1 MALKFDEGTFEQ
13 IAQREEVQTELEPI
27 LANLHMEVNVPK
39 IANREDLTKFFGRA
53 QPLQVVLQ
61 NGMWKYVTAEKDY
74 DAMPFLKGNRFEE
87 TPCGIYELR
96 LGERRSK
103 ITNATVRIDSI
114 REVYVDDENKNRDAD
129 DNLLNF
135 VGFIYAES
143 LAKALLKR

>member
-87 TPCGIYELR
+87 TPCGIFAR
-96 LGERRSK
+96 TGR
-103 ITNATVRIDSI
+103 NGI
-114 REVYVDDENKNRDAD
+114 RP
-129 DNLLNF
+129 
-135 VGFIYAES
+135 
-143 LAKALLKR
+143 ALFHVNTQRGIG